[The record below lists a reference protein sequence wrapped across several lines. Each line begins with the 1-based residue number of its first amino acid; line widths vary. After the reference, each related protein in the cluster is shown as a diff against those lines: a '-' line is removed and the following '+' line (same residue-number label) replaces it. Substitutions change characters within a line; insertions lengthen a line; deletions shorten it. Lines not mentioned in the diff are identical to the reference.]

1 MVDPGGVPWRVLEV
15 PRSPLGILGRPLGV
29 FGSPAEL
36 LGRSLGGRI
45 LERAPP
51 NGINPCR
58 RTGAAI
64 MQITY
69 EGRSRSEL
77 SIKGCVAMMPI

>member
-1 MVDPGGVPWRVLEV
+1 MATDRQIDRWSQRVHIYTHIYIYVKE
-15 PRSPLGILGRPLGV
+15 PRGTSWEIL
-29 FGSPAEL
+29 
-36 LGRSLGGRI
+36 GRI